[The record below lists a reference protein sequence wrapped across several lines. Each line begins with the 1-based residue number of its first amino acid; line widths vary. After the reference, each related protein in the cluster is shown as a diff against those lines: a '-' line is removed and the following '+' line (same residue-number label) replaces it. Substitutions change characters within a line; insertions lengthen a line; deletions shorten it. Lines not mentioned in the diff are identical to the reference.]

1 MKKTGTA
8 VGRKGQK
15 GRSFKFDLAFRR
27 KVSQDYNNGS
37 ESLKQV
43 AARYDINFRNV
54 QRWSKEFSSE
64 LSEEETTIVMTEQE
78 QKELE
83 ALKKQNK
90 QLKEKLDYEQ
100 MRTFALETMI
110 DLAKEKLGVDVRKNF
125 GAKQPEE

>member
-1 MKKTGTA
+1 MQNTKVVT
-8 VGRKGQK
+8 GRKGQK
-15 GRSFKFDLAFRR
+15 GSKKYLDSFKR
-27 KVSQDYNNGS
+27 KVARHYLEGDLSMSQIAELYDVTRF
-37 ESLKQV
+37 QV
-43 AARYDINFRNV
+43 NHWKRA
-54 QRWSKEFSSE
+54 FSSE
-64 LSEEETTIVMTEQE
+64 LSEEEITVVMTEQE
-78 QKELE
+78 QKELD